1 MDHTDNNLFVGQLG
15 KTLFHSLHRS
25 LYVSLDNKRKLFEI
39 ACLDLIKEIIQRKLA
54 FCFLKKTVLVLRY
67 KGSCKVFGLLVT
79 WEGHQDLS
87 CIWNVS
93 QTQDLNRSGRT
104 CLFYS
109 ASLIIHHCTYLAAA
123 CSCRNKVAYMKGS
136 LLYQNCGNRTLALVK
151 LSLDHKAS
159 CRTVGVCFQLAY
171 FRRKKDHFQKSVNA
185 LSCVCGNR
193 HKDSASAPVLR
204 DQFILGKLLFYSFY
218 VSAWLVDL
226 VNGNNDL
233 YACRFCMA
241 DGLYCLRHYTVV
253 CRYNKN
259 CDICCIGATHT
270 HCCKCLMSR
279 CIQESDLLTAVFYHV
294 STNVLCDSAG
304 LSSCYICVTDSVKK
318 RSFTMVN
325 VTHNADY
332 RRSGNHIGLILFLFF
347 QKLPDHVYLFFRLC
361 DNVIAQS
368 NFLCLFKVDLMV
380 YCYHGSFHK
389 ELFHNYRGLHFHSLC
404 KLTDG
409 HFLRKSD
416 LLDLRLLLFLLRLRS
431 RLLKGF
437 RKSGHVS
444 SSALIRSVSAAL
456 GFIKIFLFVFVF
468 SVALSL
474 AVLGSL
480 CQLRSKYC
488 VAVVSSSSR
497 TLTGTVSASETVV
510 SIRSAL
516 AAALRTSLASV
527 VRRSSVSAAEI
538 TVSVTSVTI
547 VVAASF
553 PALSWLT
560 VLVSSGSCLLLG
572 RSVLSWI
579 LRCCFRCLC
588 LLCRFFCRS
597 LRLAF
602 YCFSRFLWRCLCISR
617 RFCRLRA
624 SCARF
629 LILCLTFRSV
639 FTSVAGILCV
649 IHANNIFFLF
659 GSLRFF
665 CFRLRC
671 YHLFFCSGI
680 IHLGNLLLSP
690 V

>member
-1 MDHTDNNLFVGQLG
+1 
-15 KTLFHSLHRS
+15 
-25 LYVSLDNKRKLFEI
+25 
-39 ACLDLIKEIIQRKLA
+39 
-54 FCFLKKTVLVLRY
+54 
-67 KGSCKVFGLLVT
+67 
-79 WEGHQDLS
+79 
-87 CIWNVS
+87 
-93 QTQDLNRSGRT
+93 
-104 CLFYS
+104 
-109 ASLIIHHCTYLAAA
+109 
-123 CSCRNKVAYMKGS
+123 
-136 LLYQNCGNRTLALVK
+136 
-151 LSLDHKAS
+151 
-159 CRTVGVCFQLAY
+159 
-171 FRRKKDHFQKSVNA
+171 
-185 LSCVCGNR
+185 
-193 HKDSASAPVLR
+193 
-204 DQFILGKLLFYSFY
+204 
-218 VSAWLVDL
+218 
-226 VNGNNDL
+226 
-233 YACRFCMA
+233 
-241 DGLYCLRHYTVV
+241 
-253 CRYNKN
+253 
-259 CDICCIGATHT
+259 
-270 HCCKCLMSR
+270 
-279 CIQESDLLTAVFYHV
+279 
-294 STNVLCDSAG
+294 
-304 LSSCYICVTDSVKK
+304 
-318 RSFTMVN
+318 
-325 VTHNADY
+325 
-332 RRSGNHIGLILFLFF
+332 
-347 QKLPDHVYLFFRLC
+347 
-361 DNVIAQS
+361 
-368 NFLCLFKVDLMV
+368 MV

-510 SIRSAL
+510 SIRSALAAALRTSLASVVRRSSALTASCRTISALSISYRSSVVISCRSAL